1 MKCRLC
7 GTAVEFDV
15 LKSHEILCKEKE
27 NELLDGNEDGVE
39 HILATPATQPL
50 RSCSIGTNRVG
61 LVGFFYVFYWE
72 TKNMS
77 GNLQM

>member
-15 LKSHEILCKEKE
+15 LKSHKILCKEKE

-39 HILATPATQPL
+39 HILATPASRPENLAKLDL
-50 RSCSIGTNRVG
+50 RGKSEV
-61 LVGFFYVFYWE
+61 
-72 TKNMS
+72 
-77 GNLQM
+77 